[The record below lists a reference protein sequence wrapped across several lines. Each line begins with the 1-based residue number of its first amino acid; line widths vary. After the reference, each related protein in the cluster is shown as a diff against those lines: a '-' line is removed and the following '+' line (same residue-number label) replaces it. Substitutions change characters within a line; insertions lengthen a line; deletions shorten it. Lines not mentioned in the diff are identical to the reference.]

1 MSEIPAKATASDES
15 PGEIVWQKS
24 PPGSIYDYIRV
35 ASFSIGPDGL
45 VEQWSGRAERLFGVR
60 ADEVVGRDPIEAF
73 VPPELRE
80 RGHRKVAEILDGKEW
95 TGVVPFR
102 MKELATDG
110 GPGGVARGKKDGI
123 AEIYVMPTENEDG
136 EKAAVCIVVDVRV
149 LRAIETDL
157 AASQAIFGQSP
168 FGFLLFGTDLRVQRV
183 NRRFAAVF
191 GGEADSH
198 RGKAAHDYLPR
209 READR
214 LAGALRHVLE
224 SGESVNDMSIVGS
237 APGESDRRHWSVD
250 LYRVHSGS
258 GRPVGVAALA
268 TDVTRRHAAAREAA
282 HARRNL
288 ALLNEA
294 GARIGNSLDLETTA
308 RELLDVTVPGFCD
321 LASVDLYQGLLDGDE
336 SPPGIADGS
345 GELRRVAFA
354 SAVSDAP
361 FLTGRTPRSAR
372 AGGTGTVSGGEAG
385 SGGPET
391 TGQDLGPDGGPSG
404 GQDAGPTGV
413 SGQHAGPGG
422 SGQDAGPGGSGQ
434 DAGPAGREA
443 GAGGRAAGSV
453 PAPGGSARGRDA
465 PSSPAGTGDSTPR
478 VPNGRSAV
486 EDWSASN
493 EGPFTVDSGAGE
505 DGDTGTDAPAR
516 DSSAHPGSTQYGGSA
531 HGHGNSAQGGSSADA
546 AHADAAHGDAAHA
559 DAGRRDAGAG
569 EARRSATADAT
580 ASAAGTTPGRL
591 PVRGRAGPSDTT
603 APGSFRPAA
612 PGASRPVAPPYRD
625 RAAAR
630 AGAGLPGGGPEA
642 ERDDGAPVSVGAVH
656 RYAFDSPRADALR
669 TARPRLLP
677 GNEGELVQSTLAV
690 PMVAHDTVVGLA
702 QFARTKGSEPFGE
715 RDRALAV
722 ELASR
727 AAVCIDNA
735 RLYRREHER
744 ALILQRSLLPPGD
757 PEASGLDIACRYLP
771 GNAATEVGGD
781 WFDVIELPGHRTA
794 LVVGDVM
801 GRGLRA
807 AVAMGELR
815 TAVRTLALLDL
826 EPAEV
831 LSHLDEIARGL
842 GNPSGTQQATRAAL
856 KDHDADLA
864 EVYLATCVYA
874 VYDSVTR
881 RCTFANA
888 GHLPPVLVEPG
899 ETALML
905 DVPPGMPLGVGGEPF
920 EEVEVE
926 LPEGALL
933 GLYTDGL
940 VESRYQPL
948 DEGLTAFRATL
959 TDPGLPLEDI
969 CDHVLNTLDTH
980 HGEDDI
986 ALLMAR
992 VQGLPEDSVGD
1003 WTLPR
1008 EPRSVGKAREYTR
1021 AQLESWDLEQLADTT
1036 ELLVSELVTNAL
1048 RYGEGEIR
1056 LRLLLDRTLVCE
1068 VWDAGLVQPRRRRAR
1083 ATDEG
1088 GRGLQ
1093 LVGLLSASWGSR
1105 RTPRGKTVWF
1115 EQALPDGDTKA
1126 IDPAEALLSLF

>member
-1 MSEIPAKATASDES
+1 MSEIPAKATESEDPSDGARGRAAEEAA
-15 PGEIVWQKS
+15 PADMWQSS
-24 PPGSIYDYIRV
+24 PPGSMYDYIKV
-35 ASFSIGPDGL
+35 ASFSLSPGGL
-45 VEQWSGRAERLFGVR
+45 IEQWSLRAEQLFGIPAHR
-60 ADEVVGRDPIEAF
+60 VVGLDPIEAF
-73 VPPELRE
+73 VDPDLRS
-80 RGHRKVAEILDGKEW
+80 RGQRKMAEILDGREW

-102 MKELATDG
+102 MPDG
-110 GPGGVARGKKDGI
+110 DDGSRGEEGM
-123 AEIYVMPTENEDG
+123 AEVYVMPTRTAEGD
-136 EKAAVCIVVDVRV
+136 KAAVCIVVDVRT
-149 LRAIETDL
+149 LRSIETDL

-168 FGFLLFGTDLRVQRV
+168 FGFLLIDTDLRVRRA
-183 NRRFAAVF
+183 NTRFASIF
-191 GGEADSH
+191 GGTPDDH
-198 RGKAAHDYLPR
+198 RGKGVHDYLPR
-209 READR
+209 AEADR
-214 LAGALRHVLE
+214 VSATMRRVLE
-224 SGESVNDMSIVGS
+224 SGDSITDMHVTGFV
-237 APGESDRRHWSVD
+237 PDSDERRHWSIN

-258 GRPVGVAALA
+258 GRPIGVAWLG
-268 TDVTRRHAAAREAA
+268 TDITARREAAREAA
-282 HARRNL
+282 SARRNL

-308 RELLDVTVPGFCD
+308 RELLDVVVPGFCD
-321 LASVDLYQGLLDGDE
+321 LATVDLYQALLTGDE
-336 SPPGIADGS
+336 APPKLADGS
-345 GELRRVAFA
+345 AELRRVAFA

-361 FLTGRTPRSAR
+361 F
-372 AGGTGTVSGGEAG
+372 
-385 SGGPET
+385 
-391 TGQDLGPDGGPSG
+391 
-404 GQDAGPTGV
+404 
-413 SGQHAGPGG
+413 
-422 SGQDAGPGGSGQ
+422 
-434 DAGPAGREA
+434 
-443 GAGGRAAGSV
+443 
-453 PAPGGSARGRDA
+453 GGSAE
-465 PSSPAGTGDSTPR
+465 R
-478 VPNGRSAV
+478 V
-486 EDWSASN
+486 E
-493 EGPFTVDSGAGE
+493 
-505 DGDTGTDAPAR
+505 
-516 DSSAHPGSTQYGGSA
+516 
-531 HGHGNSAQGGSSADA
+531 
-546 AHADAAHGDAAHA
+546 
-559 DAGRRDAGAG
+559 
-569 EARRSATADAT
+569 
-580 ASAAGTTPGRL
+580 L
-591 PVRGRAGPSDTT
+591 
-603 APGSFRPAA
+603 
-612 PGASRPVAPPYRD
+612 
-625 RAAAR
+625 
-630 AGAGLPGGGPEA
+630 
-642 ERDDGAPVSVGAVH
+642 GAVH
-656 RYAFDSPRADALR
+656 RFPFNSPCADALR
-669 TARPRLLP
+669 TARPQRVP
-677 GNEGELVQSTLAV
+677 AEEGGLVQSTLAV
-690 PMVAHDTVVGLA
+690 PMVAHDTVVGIV
-702 QFARTKGSEPFGE
+702 QFARTKGSEPFGD
-715 RDRALAV
+715 RDRDLAV
-722 ELASR
+722 ELAAR

-831 LSHLDEIARGL
+831 LSALDEIARGL
-842 GNPSGTQQATRAAL
+842 GTPGGVQQATRAARQPR
-856 KDHDADLA
+856 DADLC

-933 GLYTDGL
+933 ALYTDGL
-940 VESRYQPL
+940 VESRDHPL
-948 DEGLTAFRATL
+948 DEGLQAFVQAL
-959 TDPGLPLEDI
+959 TDPSRPLEDV
-969 CDHVLNTLDTH
+969 CDHVLNSLDTR

-992 VQGLPEDSVGD
+992 VQGLPTESVGD

-1008 EPRSVGKAREYTR
+1008 EPRSVGRAREYART
-1021 AQLESWDLEQLADTT
+1021 QLLSWDLEPLVDTT

-1083 ATDEG
+1083 DTDEG

-1093 LVGLLSASWGSR
+1093 LVGLLSAAWGSR

-1115 EQALPDGDTKA
+1115 ELPLPGADSPLT
-1126 IDPAEALLSLF
+1126 DPAEALLSLF

>member
-1 MSEIPAKATASDES
+1 MSEIPAKATESEDPSDGARAEAAGGFAVAGATGGAMS
-15 PGEIVWQKS
+15 DAMTEPRGDARTEPTNTPWGGAPSGPSGDARPRAAGTPTDTDTGTGAGTDSGAGADTGTGTDLGADMDRATAVPPGEPHVASHGASHVEPYGEPPGEPLGDTMWQSS
-24 PPGSIYDYIRV
+24 PPGSIYDYIKV
-35 ASFSIGPDGL
+35 ASFSIGADGL
-45 VEQWSGRAERLFGVR
+45 VDQWSLRAEQLFGISAER
-60 ADEVVGRDPIEAF
+60 ALGMDPIEAF
-73 VPPELRE
+73 FEPDQRE
-80 RGHRKVAEILDGKEW
+80 RGQRKMAEILDGREW

-102 MKELATDG
+102 VPTTGDGEPGEEGLAE
-110 GPGGVARGKKDGI
+110 V
-123 AEIYVMPTENEDG
+123 YVMPTTTEDG
-136 EKAAVCIVVDVRV
+136 ERAAVCIVVDVRT
-149 LRAIETDL
+149 LRSIETDL

-168 FGFLLFGTDLRVQRV
+168 FGFLLIDTDLRV
-183 NRRFAAVF
+183 RRANKQFASVF
-191 GGEADSH
+191 GGNVESH
-198 RGKAAHDYLPR
+198 RGRTVHDYLPR
-209 READR
+209 SEAER
-214 LAGALRHVLE
+214 VAATLRRVLE
-224 SGESVNDMSIVGS
+224 TGDSITDMHVTGFIPGS
-237 APGESDRRHWSVD
+237 DERRHWSVN

-258 GRPVGVAALA
+258 GRPIGIAWLG
-268 TDVTRRHAAAREAA
+268 TDITSRRAAAREAA
-282 HARRNL
+282 AARRNL

-308 RELLDVTVPGFCD
+308 RELLDVVVPGFCD
-321 LASVDLYQGLLDGDE
+321 LATVDLYQGLLAGDE
-336 SPPGIADGS
+336 TPRALADGS
-345 GELRRVAFA
+345 AELRRVAFA

-361 FLTGRTPRSAR
+361 FI
-372 AGGTGTVSGGEAG
+372 
-385 SGGPET
+385 GGP
-391 TGQDLGPDGGPSG
+391 
-404 GQDAGPTGV
+404 A
-413 SGQHAGPGG
+413 
-422 SGQDAGPGGSGQ
+422 
-434 DAGPAGREA
+434 
-443 GAGGRAAGSV
+443 
-453 PAPGGSARGRDA
+453 
-465 PSSPAGTGDSTPR
+465 
-478 VPNGRSAV
+478 
-486 EDWSASN
+486 
-493 EGPFTVDSGAGE
+493 
-505 DGDTGTDAPAR
+505 
-516 DSSAHPGSTQYGGSA
+516 
-531 HGHGNSAQGGSSADA
+531 
-546 AHADAAHGDAAHA
+546 
-559 DAGRRDAGAG
+559 
-569 EARRSATADAT
+569 
-580 ASAAGTTPGRL
+580 
-591 PVRGRAGPSDTT
+591 
-603 APGSFRPAA
+603 
-612 PGASRPVAPPYRD
+612 PVA
-625 RAAAR
+625 
-630 AGAGLPGGGPEA
+630 
-642 ERDDGAPVSVGAVH
+642 VGAVH
-656 RYAFDSPRADALR
+656 HYAFNSPCADALR
-669 TARPRLLP
+669 TARPQQVPAEDGGLI
-677 GNEGELVQSTLAV
+677 QSTLAV

-702 QFARTKGSEPFGE
+702 QFSRTKGSEPFGD

-722 ELASR
+722 ELAAR

-831 LSHLDEIARGL
+831 LSALDEIARGL
-842 GNPSGTQQATRAAL
+842 GTPGGVQQATRAARQPR
-856 KDHDADLA
+856 DADLS

-899 ETALML
+899 ESALML

-933 GLYTDGL
+933 ALYTDGL
-940 VESRYQPL
+940 VESRDHPL
-948 DEGLTAFRATL
+948 DEGLQAFVGAL
-959 TDPGLPLEDI
+959 TDPSRPLEDV

-992 VQGLPEDSVGD
+992 VQGLPADSVGD

-1008 EPRSVGKAREYTR
+1008 EPRSVGRAREYART
-1021 AQLESWDLEQLADTT
+1021 QLTAWDLEPLVDTT

-1083 ATDEG
+1083 DTDEG

-1093 LVGLLSASWGSR
+1093 LVGLLSAAWGSR
-1105 RTPRGKTVWF
+1105 RTPAGKTVWF
-1115 EQALPDGDTKA
+1115 ELPLPDGGTPLT
-1126 IDPAEALLSLF
+1126 DPAEALLSLF

>member
-1 MSEIPAKATASDES
+1 MSEIPAKATESEDPSGGARAEGAFGGARAASVDA
-15 PGEIVWQKS
+15 PAVDALWQSS
-24 PPGSIYDYIRV
+24 PPGSIYDYIKV
-35 ASFSIGPDGL
+35 ASFSIGSDGL
-45 VEQWSGRAERLFGVR
+45 VDQWSLRAQQLFGIPAERAAGM
-60 ADEVVGRDPIEAF
+60 DPIEAF
-73 VPPELRE
+73 VDPDLQA
-80 RGHRKVAEILDGKEW
+80 RGQRKMAEILDGREW
-95 TGVVPFR
+95 TGVVPFK
-102 MKELATDG
+102 MPDSAEGEPGEEGLAE
-110 GPGGVARGKKDGI
+110 V
-123 AEIYVMPTENEDG
+123 YVMPTRTAEGD
-136 EKAAVCIVVDVRV
+136 KAAVCIVTDVRT
-149 LRAIETDL
+149 LRSIETDL

-168 FGFLLFGTDLRVQRV
+168 FGFLLIDTDLRVRRA
-183 NRRFAAVF
+183 NKRFASIF
-191 GGEADSH
+191 GGTPDDH
-198 RGKAAHDYLPR
+198 RGKGVHDYLPR
-209 READR
+209 PEADR
-214 LAGALRHVLE
+214 IVATLRRVLKTGDSITDMHVT
-224 SGESVNDMSIVGS
+224 GFVPGS
-237 APGESDRRHWSVD
+237 DERRHWSIN

-258 GRPVGVAALA
+258 GRPIGVAWLG
-268 TDVTRRHAAAREAA
+268 TDITARRAAAREAA
-282 HARRNL
+282 AARRNL

-308 RELLDVTVPGFCD
+308 RELLDVVVPGFCD
-321 LASVDLYQGLLDGDE
+321 LATVDLYQGLLAGDE
-336 SPPGIADGS
+336 APPGLADGS
-345 GELRRVAFA
+345 AELRRVAFA

-361 FLTGRTPRSAR
+361 FLG
-372 AGGTGTVSGGEAG
+372 GGT
-385 SGGPET
+385 
-391 TGQDLGPDGGPSG
+391 
-404 GQDAGPTGV
+404 
-413 SGQHAGPGG
+413 
-422 SGQDAGPGGSGQ
+422 
-434 DAGPAGREA
+434 
-443 GAGGRAAGSV
+443 
-453 PAPGGSARGRDA
+453 
-465 PSSPAGTGDSTPR
+465 
-478 VPNGRSAV
+478 
-486 EDWSASN
+486 
-493 EGPFTVDSGAGE
+493 
-505 DGDTGTDAPAR
+505 
-516 DSSAHPGSTQYGGSA
+516 
-531 HGHGNSAQGGSSADA
+531 
-546 AHADAAHGDAAHA
+546 
-559 DAGRRDAGAG
+559 
-569 EARRSATADAT
+569 
-580 ASAAGTTPGRL
+580 
-591 PVRGRAGPSDTT
+591 
-603 APGSFRPAA
+603 
-612 PGASRPVAPPYRD
+612 PVA
-625 RAAAR
+625 
-630 AGAGLPGGGPEA
+630 
-642 ERDDGAPVSVGAVH
+642 VGAVH
-656 RYAFDSPRADALR
+656 HYPFNSPCADALR
-669 TARPRLLP
+669 TARPQNVP
-677 GNEGELVQSTLAV
+677 PDEHGLVQSTLAV

-702 QFARTKGSEPFGE
+702 QFARTKGSEPFGD
-715 RDRALAV
+715 RDRDLAV
-722 ELASR
+722 ELAAR

-831 LSHLDEIARGL
+831 LSALDEIARGL
-842 GNPSGTQQATRAAL
+842 GTPGGVQQATRTARQPR
-856 KDHDADLA
+856 DADLS

-899 ETALML
+899 ESALML

-933 GLYTDGL
+933 ALYTDGL
-940 VESRYQPL
+940 VESRDHPL
-948 DEGLTAFRATL
+948 DEGLQAFVGAL
-959 TDPGLPLEDI
+959 TDPSRPLEDV

-992 VQGLPEDSVGD
+992 VQGLPAESVGD

-1008 EPRSVGKAREYTR
+1008 EPRSVGRAREYAR
-1021 AQLESWDLEQLADTT
+1021 GQLLSWDLEPLVDTT

-1083 ATDEG
+1083 DTDEG

-1093 LVGLLSASWGSR
+1093 LVGLLSAAWGSR

-1115 EQALPDGDTKA
+1115 ELPLPDGETGLT
-1126 IDPAEALLSLF
+1126 DPAEALLSLF

>member
-1 MSEIPAKATASDES
+1 MSEIPAKATES
-15 PGEIVWQKS
+15 EDPSGGARSQAAEAGLAPGDAMWQSS

-35 ASFSIGPDGL
+35 ASFSINPGGL
-45 VEQWSGRAERLFGVR
+45 VDQWSLRAEQLFGIPAER
-60 ADEVVGRDPIEAF
+60 AVGMDPIEAF
-73 VPPELRE
+73 VDSDLCE
-80 RGHRKVAEILDGKEW
+80 RGQRKMAEILDGREW

-102 MKELATDG
+102 MPDEPDGSRGEEGLAE
-110 GPGGVARGKKDGI
+110 V
-123 AEIYVMPTENEDG
+123 YVMPTRTAEG
-136 EKAAVCIVVDVRV
+136 EKAAVCIVVDVRT
-149 LRAIETDL
+149 LRSIETDL

-168 FGFLLFGTDLRVQRV
+168 FGFLLIDADLRVRRA
-183 NRRFAAVF
+183 NMRFASIF
-191 GGEADSH
+191 GGSPDDHRGKGVHDYLARGEADRVS
-198 RGKAAHDYLPR
+198 ATLR
-209 READR
+209 R
-214 LAGALRHVLE
+214 VLE
-224 SGESVNDMSIVGS
+224 SGDSITDMHVTGYVPGS
-237 APGESDRRHWSVD
+237 DERRHWSVN

-258 GRPVGVAALA
+258 GRPIGIAWLG
-268 TDVTRRHAAAREAA
+268 TDITARRAAAREAA
-282 HARRNL
+282 AARRNL

-308 RELLDVTVPGFCD
+308 RELLDVVVPGFCD
-321 LASVDLYQGLLDGDE
+321 LATVDLYQGLLAGDE
-336 SPPGIADGS
+336 APPGLADGS
-345 GELRRVAFA
+345 AELRRVAFA

-361 FLTGRTPRSAR
+361 FT
-372 AGGTGTVSGGEAG
+372 
-385 SGGPET
+385 
-391 TGQDLGPDGGPSG
+391 
-404 GQDAGPTGV
+404 
-413 SGQHAGPGG
+413 
-422 SGQDAGPGGSGQ
+422 
-434 DAGPAGREA
+434 
-443 GAGGRAAGSV
+443 
-453 PAPGGSARGRDA
+453 
-465 PSSPAGTGDSTPR
+465 GTGD
-478 VPNGRSAV
+478 
-486 EDWSASN
+486 
-493 EGPFTVDSGAGE
+493 GAE
-505 DGDTGTDAPAR
+505 
-516 DSSAHPGSTQYGGSA
+516 
-531 HGHGNSAQGGSSADA
+531 
-546 AHADAAHGDAAHA
+546 
-559 DAGRRDAGAG
+559 
-569 EARRSATADAT
+569 
-580 ASAAGTTPGRL
+580 
-591 PVRGRAGPSDTT
+591 
-603 APGSFRPAA
+603 
-612 PGASRPVAPPYRD
+612 
-625 RAAAR
+625 
-630 AGAGLPGGGPEA
+630 
-642 ERDDGAPVSVGAVH
+642 VGAVH
-656 RYAFDSPRADALR
+656 HFPFNSPYADALR
-669 TARPRLLP
+669 TARPQHVP
-677 GNEGELVQSTLAV
+677 AEDGGLVQSTLAV

-702 QFARTKGSEPFGE
+702 RFSRTKGSEPFGD
-715 RDRALAV
+715 RDRDLAV
-722 ELASR
+722 ELAAR

-831 LSHLDEIARGL
+831 LSALDEIARGL
-842 GNPSGTQQATRAAL
+842 GTPGGVQQATRAARQPR
-856 KDHDADLA
+856 DADLS

-899 ETALML
+899 EAALML

-933 GLYTDGL
+933 ALYTDGL
-940 VESRYQPL
+940 VESRDHPL
-948 DEGLTAFRATL
+948 DEGLQAFVGAL
-959 TDPGLPLEDI
+959 TDPSRPLEDV
-969 CDHVLNTLDTH
+969 CDHVLSTLDTH

-992 VQGLPEDSVGD
+992 VQGLPAESVGD

-1008 EPRSVGKAREYTR
+1008 EPRSVGRAREYAR
-1021 AQLESWDLEQLADTT
+1021 AQLVAWDLEPLVDTT

-1068 VWDAGLVQPRRRRAR
+1068 VWDSGLVQPRRRRAR
-1083 ATDEG
+1083 DTDEG

-1093 LVGLLSASWGSR
+1093 LVGLLSAAWGSR

-1115 EQALPDGDTKA
+1115 ELPLPGGEHGLT
-1126 IDPAEALLSLF
+1126 DPAEALLSLF